1 MDAGHSVHRA
11 DQPLLEVHQV
21 DVGGEG
27 VEEDEGGVPEEG
39 PGGDAD
45 DADDED
51 AEDGVEIVPVLP
63 VREPYDGGADDDNNT
78 AQSVSQ
84 DMQEHPGDVHL
95 PA

>member
-39 PGGDAD
+39 PGGHAD
-45 DADDED
+45 DADDEE

-63 VREPYDGGADDDNNT
+63 VGEPDDGGADHDGDT
-78 AQSVSQ
+78 AQGVRQ
-84 DMQEHPGDVHL
+84 DM
-95 PA
+95 

>member
-27 VEEDEGGVPEEG
+27 VQEDEGGVPEEG

-45 DADDED
+45 DADDEE

-63 VREPYDGGADDDNNT
+63 VGEPDDGGADHDGDA
-78 AQSVSQ
+78 AQGVRQ
-84 DMQEHPGDVHL
+84 DM
-95 PA
+95 

>member
-39 PGGDAD
+39 PGGHAD
-45 DADDED
+45 DADYEE
-51 AEDGVEIVPVLP
+51 AEEGVEIVPVLP
-63 VREPYDGGADDDNNT
+63 VGEPDHGGADHDGDT
-78 AQSVSQ
+78 AQSVRQ
-84 DMQEHPGDVHL
+84 DM
-95 PA
+95 